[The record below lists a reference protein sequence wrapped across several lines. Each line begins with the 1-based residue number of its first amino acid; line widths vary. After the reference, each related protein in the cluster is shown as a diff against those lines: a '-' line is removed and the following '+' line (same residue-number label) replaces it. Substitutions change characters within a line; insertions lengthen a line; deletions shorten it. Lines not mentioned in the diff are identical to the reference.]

1 MNLTTRGDIALD
13 NTFDLTVSGFSAV
26 DLSPC
31 EIGGTGLILAATGVE
46 LDLSRTW
53 SPPEVLAAG
62 FDESFLGV
70 YLGTATVQLPDWLT
84 GDACQPVTL
93 GVTGG
98 VIGSGGFGG
107 ALHLSGP
114 PLAARLFGFGLTLE
128 SADLAFTQSTVSG
141 GGLSGTLRL
150 PFFEN
155 DVGVAITVSAD
166 GQVQVTIDDPAADGG
181 LLTLPVAGVGQ
192 LEVSSLR
199 VDTSQAAPAIEV
211 SGTFVPSA
219 VAGLA
224 LPGISVDG
232 LRIAADGTVTVGA
245 IGLTLPDQLAGML
258 AASRWRSP
266 ASRSAASF
274 ATARCGTGS
283 SARRAC
289 ASATTCP
296 APRRGSGCSGT
307 GTATTARSNATASA
321 STSPCPTC

>member
-1 MNLTTRGDIALD
+1 MFGVPAVPLPMVAPPPPPPDPDGLIEDFPVLDADQEFIPDDSLAEGWTEVSFSLDVAADFSWTAPLHDVTVALRLDSGLLRAGGSDSVNLTTRGDIALD

-84 GDACQPVTL
+84 GDAGQPVTL

-114 PLAARLFGFGLTLE
+114 PLAARLFGFGLTL
-128 SADLAFTQSTVSG
+128 S
-141 GGLSGTLRL
+141 RL
-150 PFFEN
+150 TSLPPRARKRRRPVRHAAAASSRRRQGR
-155 DVGVAITVSAD
+155 DH
-166 GQVQVTIDDPAADGG
+166 GQRRRAGQVTIDDPAADGG
-181 LLTLPVAGVGQ
+181 LTLPSAGVAE

-219 VAGLA
+219 WLA
-224 LPGISVDG
+224 WHCPGS
-232 LRIAADGTVTVGA
+232 
-245 IGLTLPDQLAGML
+245 
-258 AASRWRSP
+258 AS
-266 ASRSAASF
+266 
-274 ATARCGTGS
+274 T
-283 SARRAC
+283 AC
-289 ASATTCP
+289 ASRP
-296 APRRGSGCSGT
+296 
-307 GTATTARSNATASA
+307 TAR
-321 STSPCPTC
+321 